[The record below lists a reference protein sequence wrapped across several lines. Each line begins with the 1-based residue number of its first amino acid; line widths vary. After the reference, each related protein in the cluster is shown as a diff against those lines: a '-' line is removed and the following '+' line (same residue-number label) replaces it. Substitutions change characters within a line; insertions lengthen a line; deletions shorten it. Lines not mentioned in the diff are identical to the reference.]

1 MIRLPPVPV
10 ITGCTAT
17 GKTALALALARDYPI
32 EVISA
37 DSRQVYRYMDIG
49 TAKPGRA
56 ETAALP
62 HHLIDIADPDGCF
75 SAGSFAREAA
85 RLILEISARGAV
97 PVIVGGTGLYIRA
110 LTGPFDYLP
119 PAHPALRTVLS
130 ACEASSAGF
139 LRRFLARLDPVSS
152 KTIGAGDAVR
162 TLRALEITI
171 LSGRRASVLRT
182 GAGRRSGFT
191 FRIARIEIPGAAL
204 RARIS
209 LRVNRMM
216 EDGLEAEVGRLLAM
230 GYGRGCAPGRT
241 IGYREV
247 LDSIDAGRSSEE
259 TTTAIVN
266 GTWRFSRR
274 QRNMLGRLP
283 ADLVS
288 DGGDPASLGPALF
301 EGWDR
306 SFADGGTGSA
316 EGS

>member
-17 GKTALALALARDYPI
+17 GKTGLALALARDFPI

-49 TAKPGRA
+49 TAKPGRE
-56 ETAALP
+56 ETEALP
-62 HHLIDIADPDGCF
+62 HHLIDIIDPDGCF

-85 RLILEISARGAV
+85 RLILEIPTRGAI
-97 PVIVGGTGLYIRA
+97 PLIVGGTGLYIQA
-110 LTGPFDYLP
+110 LTGPFDDLP
-119 PAHPALRTVLS
+119 PAHPGLRTVLS

-139 LRRFLARLDPVSS
+139 MRRFLVRLDPVSS
-152 KTIGAGDAVR
+152 ETIRAGDAVR
-162 TLRALEITI
+162 TLRALEIAI

-182 GAGRRSGFT
+182 GAARRNGFS
-191 FRIARIEIPGAAL
+191 FRIARIELPGAEL
-204 RARIS
+204 RTRIS
-209 LRVNRMM
+209 NRVSRMLD
-216 EDGLEAEVGRLLAM
+216 EGLEAEVRRLVAM
-230 GYGRGCAPGRT
+230 GYGRSCAPGRT

-247 LDSIDAGRSSEE
+247 LDSIDAGRSPGE
-259 TTTAIVN
+259 TALAIAN
-266 GTWRFSRR
+266 GTWRFTRR

-288 DGGDPASLGPALF
+288 DGRDPAALGPALF

-306 SFADGGTGSA
+306 SFADGGTCSA

>member
-17 GKTALALALARDYPI
+17 GKTGIALALARDFPI

-49 TAKPGRA
+49 TAKPGR
-56 ETAALP
+56 EEKAALP
-62 HHLIDIADPDGCF
+62 HHLIDIVDPDGCF
-75 SAGSFAREAA
+75 SAGSFAKEAA
-85 RLILEISARGAV
+85 RLILEISARGSI
-97 PVIVGGTGLYIRA
+97 PLIVGGTGLYIQA
-110 LTGPFDYLP
+110 LTGPFDDLP
-119 PAHPALRTVLS
+119 PAHPGLRTALS
-130 ACEASSAGF
+130 ACEAGSAGF
-139 LRRFLARLDPVSS
+139 MRRFLARMDPVSS
-152 KTIGAGDAVR
+152 ETIGAGDAVR
-162 TLRALEITI
+162 TLRALEIAI

-182 GAGRRSGFT
+182 GVARRSGFS
-191 FRIARIEIPGAAL
+191 FRIARIELPGAEL

-209 LRVNRMM
+209 SRVGGMM
-216 EDGLEAEVGRLLAM
+216 EDGLEAEVTRLIAM

-247 LDSIDAGRSSEE
+247 LDSIDAGRSPGE
-259 TTTAIVN
+259 TALAIAN
-266 GTWRFSRR
+266 GTWRFTRR